1 MSRAIPWLAVYG
13 FGAHIKST
21 QKKLIILNKGSVEEY
36 PLEEVHNLL
45 IVGGHTLNSTTVFH
59 LLKNGSFISFFEP
72 DGTPV
77 GIIRP
82 YGNCSD
88 KEIQCL
94 QEELPRH
101 RYATMIAQASLRS
114 RLIAIEQLQ
123 DQKGKEIVYAGELQ
137 VLHNALDELE
147 YLVKLE
153 EIRRLSNLTTD
164 MYYEILSRVIPESFN
179 FRRRTVR
186 PQCDPVNAM
195 LSFGYAMLYGNC
207 CVSIIGAR
215 LDPDLGLLH
224 EGGGALVQD
233 FIGPFKAEMID
244 SVVRS
249 MAQDYLKA
257 GDFEQASSRCML
269 SDALVKK
276 LIDAF
281 KKSID
286 NQKIDRQVNNFLKAI
301 QKMEDFTVMY

>member
-21 QKKLIILNKGSVEEY
+21 QNKLIILNKGIVEEY
-36 PLEEVHNLL
+36 PIEDVQNLL

-59 LLKNGSFISFFEP
+59 LLKNGSYISFFEP
-72 DGTPV
+72 DGNPV

-82 YGNCSD
+82 YSNCSD
-88 KEIQCL
+88 KETQQL
-94 QEELPRH
+94 QEDLPRH

-123 DQKGKEIVYAGELQ
+123 DRREADLLYDGELQ
-137 VLHNALDELE
+137 VLHNSLNELD
-147 YLVKLE
+147 YLVKLD
-153 EIRRLSNLTTD
+153 EIRRLSNLTTN
-164 MYYEILSRVIPESFN
+164 MYYEILSRDIPEELRFK
-179 FRRRTVR
+179 RRTVK

-207 CVSIIGAR
+207 CVSVIGAR
-215 LDPDLGLLH
+215 LDPDVGLLH
-224 EGGGALVQD
+224 EGPGALVQD
-233 FIGPFKAEMID
+233 LIGPFKAEMID
-244 SVVRS
+244 PVVCS
-249 MAQDYLKA
+249 TAQNALKPGDY
-257 GDFEQASSRCML
+257 EQTPTRCML

-276 LIDAF
+276 LICAF